1 MSKLLRQVK
10 TCVMDCRKEIISF
23 TLLSLALVA
32 LYIIPGKEPLVK
44 RSFGYLPL
52 AALSIIWGQAFF
64 TSRKYFSLAFLFSSV
79 ALFSV
84 VRLRLILDLS
94 VGGAPYA
101 RTIIF
106 SSALIAVILL
116 VCNLPKNKLVRA
128 LLSLGGAA
136 MLFIAPAVIW
146 GYYSTARAYL
156 SRDAVLAL
164 MQTNIQES
172 LSYLSDFGTAKTSLI
187 TVIFLVFLALFAF
200 CAAKFGGLK
209 PLSKKT
215 GALAVLF
222 IALNGYAVYKY
233 LDATYLTQHLAQA
246 KTVLE
251 EYDNFQRMKA
261 ERRININDDDLLFDD
276 EAGVYIVVIGE
287 SHTKD
292 HMSAY
297 GYDKDTTPWLT
308 KMRGDGH
315 AVIME
320 RAYSCHTHTVPV
332 LSYALTEKNQYDSR
346 TLADCAAFTDM
357 AKGAGYRTIWLSN
370 QARRGVYENPISVI
384 ADATDEQ
391 SFVGQQ
397 IYLKGDRFGVT
408 PDANTRDCLDE
419 NILAALDSITLAPK
433 TLIVVHLMDC
443 HGSYRDRYDQEFAR
457 YSSDRTINAYDN
469 AVRYN
474 DWLMEKL
481 YEKVSA
487 YSNFKG
493 LMFFADHGEDPDRRR
508 GHDCINF
515 TPPMAKIP
523 CYFLLSDE
531 YANVHPDRVAN
542 LNRAKDEIF
551 TNDLVYNAVLGMMGV
566 KSRSGYEPQN
576 DITGGAYDASPERFT
591 TVYGEI
597 KITDVENTGAT
608 KKLWAHRCDSV
619 EKLEEQLST
628 FAGVELDITYAPS
641 QRTFDTSH
649 DPQPGVE
656 HPLEDF
662 FAVLAGRDTK
672 IWLDYKNLTAENA
685 VPSRMELNRLLAKYG
700 IEKSRAIVE
709 SGNYRELKAFRED
722 GFYTSYYCPVT
733 YDKKERERFFKSE
746 SERRAFKEAVLT
758 AANSGFVDAVSFPV
772 EYYDTVKESGVAI
785 DLLTWDVG
793 AKYKN
798 YVYDKGDRER
808 QKRLNDEQL
817 KVILI
822 TSPSAFNR

>member
-10 TCVMDCRKEIISF
+10 TCVMDHRKEIISF

-84 VRLRLILDLS
+84 VRLRLILNLS

-101 RTIIF
+101 RTILF

-116 VCNLPKNKLVRA
+116 VCNLPKNKLARG

-136 MLFIAPAVIW
+136 LLFIAPAVIW

-200 CAAKFGGLK
+200 CAAKFGGVK

-222 IALNGYAVYKY
+222 IVLNGCAVCKY
-233 LDATYLTQHLAQA
+233 LDATYLTQHLVQA
-246 KTVLE
+246 KEVLA

-261 ERRININDDDLLFDD
+261 ERQIKVNADDLLFDN
-276 EAGVYIVVIGE
+276 EAGVYVVVIGE

-308 KMRGDGH
+308 KMRDNSR
-315 AVIME
+315 AIIME

-370 QARRGVYENPISVI
+370 QPRMSIFDSPTSVI
-384 ADATDEQ
+384 ASETDEQ
-391 SFVGQQ
+391 HFVGQQ
-397 IYLKGDRFGVT
+397 IQLKADHFGVN
-408 PDANTRDCLDE
+408 PDAKFRKGLDE
-419 NILAALDSITLAPK
+419 NILAALDGVMLAPK
-433 TLIVVHLMDC
+433 TLIVVHLSGC
-443 HGSYRDRYDQEFAR
+443 HISYRDRYDQEFAH
-457 YSSDRTINAYDN
+457 YSDDKTINAYDN

-474 DWLMEKL
+474 DWLMKKL
-481 YEKVSA
+481 YDKA
-487 YSNFKG
+487 AALPHFKG
-493 LMFFADHGEDPDRRR
+493 LMFFSDHGEDPDRNL
-508 GHDCINF
+508 GHDMSAF
-515 TPPMAKIP
+515 TPPMCKIP
-523 CYFLLSDE
+523 CYFILSEE
-531 YANVHPDRVAN
+531 YETAYPERIAN
-542 LNRAKDEIF
+542 LKRAKDEIF

-566 KSRSGYEPQN
+566 KSQSGYEPQN
-576 DITGGAYDASPERFT
+576 DITSSTYDANPERFM
-591 TVYGEI
+591 TVYGKI
-597 KITDVENTGAT
+597 KITDLKNIGT
-608 KKLWAHRCDSV
+608 
-619 EKLEEQLST
+619 
-628 FAGVELDITYAPS
+628 P
-641 QRTFDTSH
+641 
-649 DPQPGVE
+649 
-656 HPLEDF
+656 
-662 FAVLAGRDTK
+662 
-672 IWLDYKNLTAENA
+672 KNLNIPAR
-685 VPSRMELNRLLAKYG
+685 S
-700 IEKSRAIVE
+700 
-709 SGNYRELKAFRED
+709 
-722 GFYTSYYCPVT
+722 
-733 YDKKERERFFKSE
+733 
-746 SERRAFKEAVLT
+746 
-758 AANSGFVDAVSFPV
+758 
-772 EYYDTVKESGVAI
+772 
-785 DLLTWDVG
+785 
-793 AKYKN
+793 
-798 YVYDKGDRER
+798 
-808 QKRLNDEQL
+808 
-817 KVILI
+817 
-822 TSPSAFNR
+822 

>member
-10 TCVMDCRKEIISF
+10 TCVMDRRKEIISF
-23 TLLSLALVA
+23 ILLSLVLIA
-32 LYIIPGKEPLVK
+32 LYVIPGKEPLEK
-44 RSFGYLPL
+44 RFLISLPL
-52 AALSIIWGQAFF
+52 AAFSIIWGQAFF
-64 TSRKYFSLAFLFSSV
+64 VSQKYFSLAFIFSSI
-79 ALFSV
+79 ALLSV
-84 VRLRLILDLS
+84 VSLRLILKLS
-94 VGGAPYA
+94 VGGAPYG

-116 VCNLPKNKLVRA
+116 VCNLPKNKLARA
-128 LLSLGGAA
+128 LLSLGGAII
-136 MLFIAPAVIW
+136 LLITPAVIW
-146 GYYSTARAYL
+146 GYYSTAWAYL

-172 LSYLSDFGTAKTSLI
+172 LSYFSDFGTAITSLI
-187 TVIFLVFLALFAF
+187 AAIFLAFVVLFSF
-200 CAAKFGGLK
+200 CAVKFGGVK

-222 IALNGYAVYKY
+222 IMLNGCTVYKY
-233 LDATYLTQHLAQA
+233 LDASYLTQNLAQA
-246 KTVLE
+246 KKVLA
-251 EYDNFQRMKA
+251 EYDKFQQMKA
-261 ERRININDDDLLFDD
+261 ERRININAADLLFDD
-276 EAGVYIVVIGE
+276 EAGVYVVVIGE
-287 SHTKD
+287 SQTKA

-297 GYDKDTTPWLT
+297 GYAKDTTPWLA
-308 KMRGDGH
+308 KMRENGR
-315 AVIME
+315 AILME
-320 RAYSCHTHTVPV
+320 RAYSCHTHTLSV
-332 LSYALTEKNQYDSR
+332 LSYALTEKNQYDGR
-346 TLADCAAFTDM
+346 NLADCAAFTDM
-357 AKGAGYRTIWLSN
+357 AKAVGYRTIWLSN
-370 QARRGVYENPISVI
+370 QARSSVYDTPTAVI

-397 IYLKGDRFGVT
+397 IYLDGDRYGVKS
-408 PDANTRDCLDE
+408 DANTRDCLDE
-419 NILAALDSITLAPK
+419 NILAALNDITLAPK
-433 TLIVVHLMDC
+433 TLIVVHLQGC
-443 HGSYRDRYDQEFAR
+443 HNSYRDRYDQEFAR

-487 YSNFKG
+487 YPNFKG
-493 LMFFADHGEDPDRRR
+493 LMFFPDHGEDPCRRL
-508 GHDCINF
+508 GHDCSNF

-531 YANVHPDRVAN
+531 YASAHPDRVAN
-542 LNRAKDEIF
+542 LKRAKDEIF

-576 DITGGAYDASPERFT
+576 DITSSAYDANPERFT
-591 TVYGEI
+591 TLYGKI

-608 KKLWAHRCDSV
+608 KKLWAHRCNSV
-619 EKLEEQLST
+619 EKLEEQLPT

-641 QRTFDTSH
+641 QRRFYTSH
-649 DPQPGVE
+649 DPQSGVE
-656 HPLEDF
+656 YPLENF
-662 FAVLAGRDTK
+662 FAVLAGKDTK
-672 IWLDYKNLTAENA
+672 IWLDYKNLTPENA
-685 VPSRMELNRLLAKYG
+685 EPSRAELNRLLTKYG
-700 IEKSRAIVE
+700 IKKSRAIVE
-709 SGNYRELKAFRED
+709 SGSYRELKAFRDD

-772 EYYDTVKESGVAI
+772 EYYDIVKESGVAI

>member
-10 TCVMDCRKEIISF
+10 TCVMDHRKEIISF

-84 VRLRLILDLS
+84 VRLRLILNLS

-101 RTIIF
+101 RTILF

-116 VCNLPKNKLVRA
+116 VCNLPKNKLARG

-136 MLFIAPAVIW
+136 LLFIAPAVIW

-200 CAAKFGGLK
+200 CAAKFGGVK

-222 IALNGYAVYKY
+222 IVLNGCAVCKY
-233 LDATYLTQHLAQA
+233 LDATYLTQHLVQA
-246 KTVLE
+246 KEVLA

-261 ERRININDDDLLFDD
+261 ERQIKVNADDLLFDN
-276 EAGVYIVVIGE
+276 EAGVYVVVIGE

-308 KMRGDGH
+308 KMRDNSR
-315 AVIME
+315 AIIME

-332 LSYALTEKNQYDSR
+332 LSYALTEKNQYDQR

-357 AKGAGYRTIWLSN
+357 AKGAGYRAIWLSN
-370 QARRGVYENPISVI
+370 QARRGIYENPISVI
-384 ADATDEQ
+384 ADAADEQ
-391 SFVGQQ
+391 AFVGQQ
-397 IYLKGDRFGVT
+397 IYLKSDRSGVK
-408 PDANTRDCLDE
+408 PDANPRDCLDE
-419 NILAALDSITLAPK
+419 NILAALDDITLAPK

-443 HGSYRDRYDQEFAR
+443 HSSYRDRYDQEFAR

-474 DWLMEKL
+474 DWLIEKL

-487 YSNFKG
+487 YPNFKG
-493 LMFFADHGEDPDRRR
+493 LMFFADHGEDPDRRL

-531 YANVHPDRVAN
+531 YASVHPDRVAN
-542 LNRAKDEIF
+542 LKRAKDEIF

-576 DITGGAYDASPERFT
+576 DITSSTYDANPERFM
-591 TVYGEI
+591 TVYGKI
-597 KITDVENTGAT
+597 KITDLKNIGT
-608 KKLWAHRCDSV
+608 
-619 EKLEEQLST
+619 
-628 FAGVELDITYAPS
+628 P
-641 QRTFDTSH
+641 
-649 DPQPGVE
+649 
-656 HPLEDF
+656 
-662 FAVLAGRDTK
+662 
-672 IWLDYKNLTAENA
+672 KNLNIPAR
-685 VPSRMELNRLLAKYG
+685 S
-700 IEKSRAIVE
+700 
-709 SGNYRELKAFRED
+709 
-722 GFYTSYYCPVT
+722 
-733 YDKKERERFFKSE
+733 
-746 SERRAFKEAVLT
+746 
-758 AANSGFVDAVSFPV
+758 
-772 EYYDTVKESGVAI
+772 
-785 DLLTWDVG
+785 
-793 AKYKN
+793 
-798 YVYDKGDRER
+798 
-808 QKRLNDEQL
+808 
-817 KVILI
+817 
-822 TSPSAFNR
+822 